1 MNWVLKENQ
10 AVVSKDGLVGY
21 ISTVNKDT
29 SVVTTILDSSSSV
42 SVKISTASEPAILKG
57 DLDLKSKNKLKLEF
71 IELDANISNSDILY
85 TSGMG
90 SLYPSSIP
98 VGKIVEIINS
108 KNDIDRYAIVE
119 LNVNIATISEVG
131 VIIN

>member
-1 MNWVLKENQ
+1 
-10 AVVSKDGLVGY
+10 
-21 ISTVNKDT
+21 
-29 SVVTTILDSSSSV
+29 
-42 SVKISTASEPAILKG
+42 
-57 DLDLKSKNKLKLEF
+57 
-71 IELDANISNSDILY
+71 
-85 TSGMG
+85 MG

-119 LNVNIATISEVG
+119 PNVNIATISEVG